1 MKFVMSYSIC
11 QRKYLLWAVFDDND
25 DDDEFI
31 NFKIREFRVS
41 NCFLEWTIRFQNVSK
56 DVVFSEE
63 IITDFLDAIP
73 AEMINYDVFS
83 LFGKITI
90 LCYKNALYHFFYK
103 EDLNHDKF
111 ADECLGYDIDLRCLY
126 LLERKLIDFSS
137 LCSNCQFNFIK
148 MVSTRFIKLK
158 ND

>member
-1 MKFVMSYSIC
+1 MKFVMSYTIC

-25 DDDEFI
+25 DEFI
-31 NFKIREFRVS
+31 NFKIREFRVCD
-41 NCFLEWTIRFQNVSK
+41 CFLEWTIRFQNVNR

-63 IITDFLDAIP
+63 IIEDFFDAIP
-73 AEMINYDVFS
+73 GERNNYDVFS
-83 LFGKITI
+83 LFGEITI
-90 LCYKNALYHFFYK
+90 LCCKNALYHLLYK
-103 EDLNHDKF
+103 EDLNHDKL
-111 ADECLGYDIDLRCLY
+111 ADECLGYDIDMHCMY
-126 LLERKLIDFSS
+126 ILERNLNNFSS

>member
-1 MKFVMSYSIC
+1 MSYSIC
-11 QRKYLLWAVFDDND
+11 QRKYLLWAVFDNND

-31 NFKIREFRVS
+31 NFKIREFRVCD
-41 NCFLEWTIRFQNVSK
+41 CFLEWTIRFQNVSK
-56 DVVFSEE
+56 DVMFSEE
-63 IITDFLDAIP
+63 IITDFFDAVP
-73 AEMINYDVFS
+73 SGTINYDIFS

-90 LCYKNALYHFFYK
+90 ICCKNALYHFFYQ
-103 EDLNHDKF
+103 EDLDHDKLAF
-111 ADECLGYDIDLRCLY
+111 ECLGYDIDMRCMY
-126 LLERKLIDFSS
+126 ILERNLSNFSS

>member
-1 MKFVMSYSIC
+1 MKFVMSYTIC

-25 DDDEFI
+25 DEFI
-31 NFKIREFRVS
+31 NFKIREFRVCD
-41 NCFLEWTIRFQNVSK
+41 CFLEWTIRFQNVNR

-63 IITDFLDAIP
+63 IIEDFFDAIP
-73 AEMINYDVFS
+73 AERDNYDVFS
-83 LFGKITI
+83 LFGEITI
-90 LCYKNALYHFFYK
+90 LCCKNALYHLLYK
-103 EDLNHDKF
+103 EDLNHDKL
-111 ADECLGYDIDLRCLY
+111 ADECLGYDIDMHCMY
-126 LLERKLIDFSS
+126 ILERNLNNFSS

>member
-1 MKFVMSYSIC
+1 MKFVMSYTIC

-25 DDDEFI
+25 DEFI
-31 NFKIREFRVS
+31 NFKIREFRVCD
-41 NCFLEWTIRFQNVSK
+41 CFLEWTIRFQNVNR

-63 IITDFLDAIP
+63 IIEDFFDAIP
-73 AEMINYDVFS
+73 AERNNYDAFS
-83 LFGKITI
+83 LFGEITI
-90 LCYKNALYHFFYK
+90 LCCKNALYHLLYK
-103 EDLNHDKF
+103 EDLNHDKL
-111 ADECLGYDIDLRCLY
+111 ADECLGYDIDMHCMY
-126 LLERKLIDFSS
+126 ILERNLNNFSS

>member
-25 DDDEFI
+25 DEFI
-31 NFKIREFRVS
+31 NFKIREFRVCD
-41 NCFLEWTIRFQNVSK
+41 CFLEWTIRFQNVNR

-63 IITDFLDAIP
+63 IIEDFFDAIP
-73 AEMINYDVFS
+73 AERNNYDVFS
-83 LFGKITI
+83 LFGEITI
-90 LCYKNALYHFFYK
+90 LCCKNALYHLLYK
-103 EDLNHDKF
+103 EDLNHDKL
-111 ADECLGYDIDLRCLY
+111 ADECLGYDIDMHCMY
-126 LLERKLIDFSS
+126 ILERNLNNFSS

-158 ND
+158 NG